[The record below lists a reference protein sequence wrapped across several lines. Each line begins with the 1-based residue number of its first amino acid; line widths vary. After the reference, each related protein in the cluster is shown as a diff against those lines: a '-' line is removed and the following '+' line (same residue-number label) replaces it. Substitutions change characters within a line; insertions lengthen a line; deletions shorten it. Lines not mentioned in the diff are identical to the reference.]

1 MKKKI
6 LSLGVIA
13 ILIAMLVNLTGCGKK
28 TVEYTE
34 NMKKMREYTAGY
46 IDNKSIGEILDIAIV
61 DADWQETA
69 KEGATKSGKI
79 IVKGKDKKT
88 NDDIELVWLTTK
100 GMYEDNGF
108 DSFTKKGEKLTYGDF
123 LDYLKDYVS
132 DVDSNSNN

>member
-6 LSLGVIA
+6 LSLGVA
-13 ILIAMLVNLTGCGKK
+13 VILIVMLVILTGCGKK

-34 NMKKMREYTAGY
+34 NMKKMREYSAGY
-46 IDNKSIGEILDIAIV
+46 IDNKSIGEILDVAVV

-88 NDDIELVWLTTK
+88 NVDIEITWLTTK

-108 DSFTKKGEKLTYGDF
+108 DSFTKNGEKLTYGDL
-123 LDYLKDYVS
+123 LDYLKDYVPEI
-132 DVDSNSNN
+132 DSND

>member
-1 MKKKI
+1 MKKRI
-6 LSLGVIA
+6 LNIGVVV
-13 ILIAMLVNLTGCGKK
+13 ILIVMLIILTGCGKK

-34 NMKKMREYTAGY
+34 NMKKMREYSAGY
-46 IDNKSIGEILDIAIV
+46 IDNKSIGEILDVAVV

-88 NDDIELVWLTTK
+88 NVDIEITWLTTK

-108 DSFTKKGEKLTYGDF
+108 DSFTKNGEKLTYGDF
-123 LDYLKDYVS
+123 LDYLKDYVPEIH
-132 DVDSNSNN
+132 SND

>member
-1 MKKKI
+1 MKKRI
-6 LSLGVIA
+6 LSLGVVV
-13 ILIAMLVNLTGCGKK
+13 ILIVMLVILTGCGKK

-34 NMKKMREYTAGY
+34 NMKKMREYSAGY
-46 IDNKSIGEILDIAIV
+46 IDNKSIGEILDVAVV

-88 NDDIELVWLTTK
+88 NVDIEITWLTTK

-108 DSFTKKGEKLTYGDF
+108 DSFTKNGEKLTYGDL
-123 LDYLKDYVS
+123 LDYLKDYVPEI
-132 DVDSNSNN
+132 DSND

>member
-1 MKKKI
+1 MKNKI
-6 LSLGVIA
+6 LSLGVVV
-13 ILIAMLVNLTGCGKK
+13 ILIVMLVTLTGCGKK

-108 DSFTKKGEKLTYGDF
+108 DSFTKNGEKLTYGDF
-123 LDYLKDYVS
+123 LDYLKNYVPE
-132 DVDSNSNN
+132 VDSND